1 MMLDH
6 PDERVALARLTSS
19 PLSIIVTNEVEGQ
32 PVVDLSSYGR
42 FKHGD
47 GAVSH
52 RYGHELGKLAADHLD
67 PSRPVLAST
76 SGYGHVP
83 PAATSLLPGFVES
96 LREAGFDVEP
106 FRIHRASMTNGDYAK
121 MSLTARKKAL
131 SGEALSVDADLVF
144 GDAQVVAL
152 DDVRVTGVHEEAVD
166 ACLRASGAKD
176 IEHMYV
182 IDAWTARNEPEVESL
197 LNQSGVLSTSAL
209 LALAAEDDFIP
220 NARFCKRILTLN
232 ESSLREALYKLPAW
246 VLEWMDDAITMD
258 EYAKYPAYADGTTVF
273 REVVWSA

>member
-1 MMLDH
+1 MLLAD
-6 PDERVALARLTSS
+6 PDERIALAHLTSS

-32 PVVDLSSYGR
+32 PIVDLSSYGR

-47 GAVSH
+47 GAVSR
-52 RYGHELGKLAADHLD
+52 RYGQGLGKLAATYLD

-83 PAATSLLPGFVES
+83 PAATSLLPEFVET
-96 LREAGFDVEP
+96 LREAGFDAEP
-106 FRIHRASMTNGDYAK
+106 FRIRRSSMTNGDYAK
-121 MSLTARKKAL
+121 MSLSARKKAL
-131 SGEALSVDADLVF
+131 SGEALSVDGDLVF

-197 LNQSGVLSTSAL
+197 LNQSGVLSTTAL
-209 LALAAEDDFIP
+209 LALAREESFLP
-220 NARFCKRILTLN
+220 NARFCKRILTLT
-232 ESSLREALYKLPAW
+232 EVSLRDALYKLPAW
-246 VLEWMDDAITMD
+246 VLEWMDNAITMD
-258 EYAKYPAYADGTTVF
+258 EYATYPAYADGVEVF
-273 REVVWSA
+273 REVIWGA